1 MKKERR
7 LFNFVF
13 IVSLILLIA
22 LVYGSIKN
30 VDMAKR
36 QKEADLEAAKI
47 RREHGILTEE
57 EKKLEEER
65 ERLREKT
72 IADYNEITGS
82 HSGYL
87 LADGNRLYIARKEN
101 IAQVYI
107 ESADGQ
113 NIRQLTDSAEPV
125 DGYAVS
131 PEEKQLIYLASKG
144 GNEKYGFYLVNLESG
159 MTEPLLVN
167 DAVRYGDPTW
177 LNENEILFTSNEA
190 NGKDFYIYHLD
201 LKTKKKSL
209 LVSKEGYNHITDALS
224 KKEFLFYTY
233 NSNTSTTP
241 YHYKNGKAHKFKDIN
256 PDKRYF
262 PIAFFKDGI
271 LMRTNENDD
280 FDYLEIW
287 KGKEHIPFFKRYWT
301 IESAVVDKE
310 TRDTAAFCC
319 DEDGFSACRYYGR
332 DGEFKL
338 FEYNKSVISLGKL
351 RGSKLVMDIS
361 RSNEITRPYIFDVE
375 NDSME
380 PFGYTFDNGIDT
392 GNFAN
397 AELRRVLSFDEE
409 VVSYILYRPRTGN
422 PPYQTIIY
430 FHGGPEGQSRPSFSP
445 SFQYFLSKGYAVAA
459 PNVRGS
465 SGYGERFMNLDN
477 YKLRMNAVKDG
488 KAVIDELLR
497 EGISAPDQFIAMGG
511 SYGGFMTVAS
521 MAEFADDY
529 ICGIDNVGVVDLV
542 NFLENTSSY
551 RRHLRE
557 AEYGPLSDKEFLQ
570 SISPTNMVDKIK
582 GELYVFHGANDPRV
596 PVSDAYILI
605 DKLQKAGKKVQSHIF
620 EDEGHGYRKKVN
632 RNIYFT
638 KTADFIQNNCVK
650 K

>member
-1 MKKERR
+1 MKKESR
-7 LFNFVF
+7 LFNLVF
-13 IVSLILLIA
+13 IVSLILFIA
-22 LVYGSIKN
+22 LAYASIKN
-30 VDMAKR
+30 VDLAKR
-36 QKEADLEAAKI
+36 QKEAELEARKTL
-47 RREHGILTEE
+47 GLSTEE
-57 EKKLEEER
+57 EIT
-65 ERLREKT
+65 REKT
-72 IADYNEITGS
+72 IADYNGITGS
-82 HSGYL
+82 HRGYL
-87 LADGNRLYIARKEN
+87 FANGNRLYIARKEN
-101 IAQVYI
+101 IPQIYMENVREAKTTPV
-107 ESADGQ
+107 
-113 NIRQLTDSAEPV
+113 TDSAEPV
-125 DGYAVS
+125 DSYVVS

-144 GNEKYGFYLVNLESG
+144 GNERYGFYLVDLESG
-159 MTEPLLVN
+159 TTEPLLVN

-190 NGKDFYIYHLD
+190 NGRDFYIYHLD
-201 LKTKKKSL
+201 LTTKKQSL
-209 LVSKEGYNHITDALS
+209 LVSKAGNNHITDALS

-241 YHYKNGKAHKFKDIN
+241 YHFKNGKANKFKKIN
-256 PDKRYF
+256 PNKRYF

-280 FDYLEIW
+280 FDYLELW
-287 KGKEHIPFFKRYWT
+287 KEKERLPFFKRYWT
-301 IESAVVDKE
+301 IESAVVDKT
-310 TRDTAAFCC
+310 TRDTVAFCC
-319 DEDGFSACRYYGR
+319 DEDGFSACRYYGK

-351 RGSKLVMDIS
+351 SGSKLVLDIS

-375 NDSME
+375 TEAME
-380 PFGYTFDNGIDT
+380 PFGYIFDNGIDT
-392 GNFAN
+392 GNFAS

-409 VVSYILYRPRTGN
+409 AVSYILYRPRTGN

-430 FHGGPEGQSRPSFSP
+430 FHGGPEGQSRPSFSAN
-445 SFQYFLSKGYAVAA
+445 FQYFLSKGYAIAA

-488 KAVIDELLR
+488 KAVIDELLK
-497 EGISAPDQFIAMGG
+497 EGFSAPNRFIAMGG

-529 ICGIDNVGVVDLV
+529 ICGVDNVGVVDLV

-605 DKLQKAGKKVQSHIF
+605 DRLQKAGKKVQSHIF

-632 RNIYFT
+632 RDLYFT
-638 KTADFIQNNCVK
+638 KTADFIQNNCTGNSRNE
-650 K
+650 